1 MSRPRF
7 LPCLAILSALVT
19 IALTA
24 PVSSQTTPT
33 PKSGGVLA
41 MMLRE
46 DLPQGFSIHET
57 STISTVWPAMPCFNN
72 LVLFDPLKKTESAD
86 TVIGELA
93 EKWSWQDNY
102 RNLVFFLRRGVK
114 WHDGQPFTAKD
125 VKFTFDMLREAPDA
139 PAKLRINPRKDWYAN
154 VEAIET
160 PDAYTAVFRLKKPQP
175 SLLLMLA
182 SGYTPVYAAHVPP
195 ANYRTTCVGT
205 GPYKVKEWRKGE
217 FVEFVKNPDYF
228 VKGRP
233 YLDGL
238 KYFVIVERGTRQA
251 AIQAGKLDVA
261 FPGET
266 TKTAAEQLKK
276 AVPQMVITPFSQNV
290 SDNIIM
296 NVKKPPFDNLKVRLA
311 VSHGIDRRALIQAVH
326 QGGAVV
332 GAGLAPKPWGF
343 WGIGEKDLAGLPGYG
358 AKPAEEKA
366 AARKLMA
373 EAGFK
378 PDKPLKVE
386 IVTRAIAIYVDMASF
401 VINELKQIGIDAT
414 LRQIETA
421 QWHAMATRGDYQIGA
436 NLTGIGPDDPDANY
450 YENYACGSPRNY
462 SQYCNEEVM
471 KMFDAQSQELDPKKR
486 LALNG
491 AIQKKLEADAARPIL
506 DWRLDYF
513 AVWPHVKN
521 MIPHQSVYNF
531 GRMQEVWTDK

>member
-1 MSRPRF
+1 
-7 LPCLAILSALVT
+7 LNIT
-19 IALTA
+19 
-24 PVSSQTTPT
+24 Q
-33 PKSGGVLA
+33 
-41 MMLRE
+41 RE
-46 DLPQGFSIHET
+46 DLPQGFAIHET
-57 STISTVWPAMPCFNN
+57 STISTVWPAMPCLNN
-72 LVLFDPLKKTESAD
+72 LVLFDPLKKTESMD
-86 TVIGELA
+86 TIIGELA

-102 RNLVFFLRRGVK
+102 RNLVFFLRKGVK
-114 WHDGQPFTAKD
+114 WHDGQPFTSKD
-125 VKFTFDMLREAPDA
+125 VKFTFDMLREAADA

-160 PDAYTAVFRLKKPQP
+160 PDTHTAVFRLKKPQP
-175 SLLLMLA
+175 SLLMMLA

-205 GPYKVKEWRKGE
+205 GPFKLKEWRKGE
-217 FVEFVKNPDYF
+217 YVEFVKNPDYF

-233 YLDGL
+233 YLAGL

-251 AIQAGKLDVA
+251 AMQAGKLDVS

-276 AVPQMVITPFSQNV
+276 AVPQLVITPVAQAV

-296 NVKKPPFDNLKVRLA
+296 NVKKPPFDNPKIRLA
-311 VSHGIDRRALIQAVH
+311 VSHAIDRRALIQAVH

-343 WGIGEKDLAGLPGYG
+343 WGLGEKDLVGLPGYG
-358 AKPAEEKA
+358 AKPADEKA
-366 AARKLMA
+366 LARKLMA
-373 EAGFK
+373 EAGFSPEK
-378 PDKPLKVE
+378 PIKVE

-414 LRQIETA
+414 LKQIETA

-486 LALNG
+486 LALNV

-506 DWRLDYF
+506 DWKIDF
-513 AVWPHVKN
+513 FTVWPHVKN
-521 MIPHQSVYNF
+521 LVPHDNIYNF
-531 GRMQEVWTDK
+531 GRMAEVWRDK